1 MKLQIARCW
10 TAAWYCKNTMLSR
23 YWLDWQTNNF
33 FESLDQGPQ
42 LFTCKFR
49 LRFARTNS
57 YLYHLNI
64 SVNIMLSMQINSFK
78 LTKNSREI
86 WIQSLDLARI
96 WLFKVNS
103 RKTKTICE
111 TSSNSAIKTPE
122 WLRRHRSCAFIV
134 NFEQI
139 SHTVLVFTLL
149 ILNK

>member
-1 MKLQIARCW
+1 
-10 TAAWYCKNTMLSR
+10 MLSC

-33 FESLDQGPQ
+33 FEGLDQGPQ
-42 LFTCKFR
+42 LFTSKFR

-64 SVNIMLSMQINSFK
+64 SVNIRLSMQINSFK

-86 WIQSLDLARI
+86 WIRSLDLARI
-96 WLFKVNS
+96 WLFKVSN

-111 TSSNSAIKTPE
+111 TSSKSSIKTPE

-134 NFEQI
+134 NFEQT
-139 SHTVLVFTLL
+139 SYTVLVFTLL